1 MTKTKRIFPSLLS
14 ADFLRLGKEIE
25 MVEKAGADGIHC
37 DIMDGR
43 FVPNITFGPLVVKKV
58 REATKL
64 PIDVHLMINNPE
76 NYIVEFIKS
85 GADLVSVHFENNIHL
100 NRTINL
106 IKENGAQ
113 AGVAINPSTPV
124 FLLENILEYV
134 DFVLIM
140 SVNPG
145 FGGQKFIGNCYNK
158 IRQLADLR
166 NKNNHSFEVE
176 IDGGIN
182 SENIKAVMEEGV
194 DFAVA
199 GASVFGAENPS
210 EMLKKMKEIVTNL

>member
-1 MTKTKRIFPSLLS
+1 MNKTKKIYPSLLS
-14 ADFLRLGKEIE
+14 SDFLKIGEEIS
-25 MVEKAGADGIHC
+25 MVESAGADGIHC
-37 DIMDGR
+37 DIMDGS
-43 FVPNITFGPLVVKKV
+43 FVPNMTFGPMVVKKV

-64 PIDVHLMINNPE
+64 PIDVHLMINKPE

-85 GADLVSVHFENNIHL
+85 GADLISVHFENNIHL

-106 IKENGAQ
+106 IKENGAK
-113 AGVAINPSTPV
+113 AGVAINPATPV
-124 FLLENILEYV
+124 KFLEDILEYI

-145 FGGQKFIGNCYNK
+145 FGGQKFIENCNNK
-158 IRQLADLR
+158 IKQLASIRAEKKFDY
-166 NKNNHSFEVE
+166 EIE

-182 SENIKAVMEEGV
+182 LQNIKAVMEFGV

-199 GASVFGAENPS
+199 GASIFGSENPK
-210 EMLKKMKEIVTNL
+210 ETLKQMKGVISKI